1 MLIPADD
8 DEMAV
13 CHGGVKIEVLAKLR
27 RGGEQTVRVEHV
39 HVHSGGQAV
48 AGHVSRREPA
58 RN

>member
-1 MLIPADD
+1 
-8 DEMAV
+8 
-13 CHGGVKIEVLAKLR
+13 VKIEVLAKLR

-39 HVHSGGQAV
+39 HLHSGGQAV